1 MLRRLT
7 WVSNPMGTDDKDTK
21 IKREMMLKKLF
32 NALYV
37 EHVVKN

>member
-1 MLRRLT
+1 MGQQSEL
-7 WVSNPMGTDDKDTK
+7 GTDEKDTK
-21 IKREMMLKKLF
+21 IKRELMLKKLF